1 MKKFIISILL
11 SAAFMA
17 APSVYSHGQSICK
30 LKPTMTVLLYPEG
43 QNASSGLP
51 ETEGPKV
58 SNGITEPEW
67 TDETGRIGGISD
79 SARVDIYLPKKG
91 NGQMVV
97 VCPGGGYR
105 YVSALKEGLHVADWM
120 VERGIAV
127 AVVKH
132 RMPAGHWEIPLVDV
146 QNAFRYCRAHS
157 AEWGISQI
165 GVMGFSAGGHLA
177 ASASTLYTDE
187 LTRPDFSIL
196 IYPVV
201 SLNRKF
207 VGQGT
212 RNNLLGKDEMWDDK
226 NMKVVEFEEKQTLY
240 SRLLEHYS
248 LHNHINGNTPET
260 FIAHCSDDKQ
270 VPVEHSIM
278 YYTRLIDSNV
288 DAEMHIY
295 PEGGHGWG
303 FSSEKWK
310 GKGNDKFTYARED
323 FSKALER
330 WLENVR
336 RK

>member
-1 MKKFIISILL
+1 
-11 SAAFMA
+11 MA
-17 APSVYSHGQSICK
+17 APSVYSSAQSICK
-30 LKPTMTVLLYPEG
+30 LKPTMTVLLYPDG
-43 QNASSGLP
+43 Q
-51 ETEGPKV
+51 EE

-67 TDETGRIGGISD
+67 NDETGRIGNISD
-79 SARVDIYLPKKG
+79 SARVDIYLPKKC

-120 VERGIAV
+120 VNRGIAV

-132 RMPAGHWEIPLVDV
+132 RMPNGHWEIPLEDV
-146 QNAFRYCRAHS
+146 QNVFRHCRS
-157 AEWGISQI
+157 NAEKWGINQI

-177 ASASTLYTDE
+177 ASVSTLYIDKV
-187 LTRPDFSIL
+187 TRPDFSVL

-201 SLNRKF
+201 SLDRKF

-226 NMKVVEFEEKQTLY
+226 DMKVAEYEEKQKAY
-240 SRLLEHYS
+240 SELLNHYS
-248 LHNHINGNTPET
+248 LQNHIDSNTPEA

-288 DAEMHIY
+288 GAEMHIY
-295 PEGGHGWG
+295 PKGGHGWG

-310 GKGNDKFTYARED
+310 GKGNDKFAYARMD
-323 FSKALER
+323 FEAALER
-330 WLENVR
+330 WLENIR
-336 RK
+336 TK

>member
-1 MKKFIISILL
+1 MKRTLFLILL

-17 APSVYSHGQSICK
+17 APSVYSHAQSICK
-30 LKPTMTVLLYPEG
+30 LKPTTTVLLYPEG
-43 QNASSGLP
+43 QEAENGLQ
-51 ETEGPKV
+51 EALGPKL
-58 SNGITEPEW
+58 SNGITGPEW
-67 TDETGRIGGISD
+67 SDETGRIGSIAD
-79 SARVDIYLPKKG
+79 SARVDIYLPKKC
-91 NGQMVV
+91 NGQMIV

-120 VERGIAV
+120 TARGIAV

-132 RMPAGHWEIPLVDV
+132 RMPEGHWEIPLIDV
-146 QNAFRYCRAHS
+146 QNAFRYCRAHA

-177 ASASTLYTDE
+177 ASASTLYVDE
-187 LTRPDFSIL
+187 ITRPDFSVL

-201 SLNRKF
+201 SLDRKF

-226 NMKVVEFEEKQTLY
+226 DMKVAEFEEKQMLY
-240 SRLLEHYS
+240 HKLLTHYS
-248 LHNHINGNTPET
+248 LQNHINEKTPQA

-270 VPVEHSIM
+270 VPVEHSIL

-295 PEGGHGWG
+295 PKGGHGWG

-310 GKGNDKFTYARED
+310 GKGNDKFAYARAD
-323 FSKALER
+323 FEETLER
-330 WLENVR
+330 WLENI
-336 RK
+336 RKM

>member
-1 MKKFIISILL
+1 MKRSLLIILL

-17 APSVYSHGQSICK
+17 APSVYSSAQSICK
-30 LKPTMTVLLYPEG
+30 LKQTMTVLLYPDG
-43 QNASSGLP
+43 Q
-51 ETEGPKV
+51 EE

-67 TDETGRIGGISD
+67 NDETGRIGNISD
-79 SARVDIYLPKKG
+79 SARVDIYLPKKC

-120 VERGIAV
+120 VNRGIAV

-132 RMPAGHWEIPLVDV
+132 RMPNGHWEIPLEDV
-146 QNAFRYCRAHS
+146 QNVFRYCRS
-157 AEWGISQI
+157 NAEKWGINQI

-177 ASASTLYTDE
+177 ASVSTLYIDKV
-187 LTRPDFSIL
+187 TRPDFSVL

-201 SLNRKF
+201 SLDRKF

-226 NMKVVEFEEKQTLY
+226 DMKVAEYEEKQISY
-240 SRLLEHYS
+240 SELLNQYS
-248 LHNHINGNTPET
+248 LQNHIDSNTPEA

-288 DAEMHIY
+288 GAEMHIY
-295 PEGGHGWG
+295 PKGGHGWG

-310 GKGNDKFTYARED
+310 GKGNDKFAYARMD
-323 FSKALER
+323 FEAALER
-330 WLENVR
+330 WLENIR
-336 RK
+336 TK

>member
-1 MKKFIISILL
+1 MKRTLLLILL

-17 APSVYSHGQSICK
+17 APSVYSSAQSICK
-30 LKPTMTVLLYPEG
+30 LKPTMTVFLYPDG
-43 QNASSGLP
+43 Q
-51 ETEGPKV
+51 EE

-67 TDETGRIGGISD
+67 NDETGRIGNISD
-79 SARVDIYLPKKG
+79 SARVDIYLPKKC

-120 VERGIAV
+120 VNRGIAV

-132 RMPAGHWEIPLVDV
+132 RMPNGHWELPLEDV
-146 QNAFRYCRAHS
+146 QNVFRHCRS
-157 AEWGISQI
+157 NAEKWGINQI

-177 ASASTLYTDE
+177 ASVSTLYIDKV
-187 LTRPDFSIL
+187 TRPDFSVL

-201 SLNRKF
+201 SFDRKF

-226 NMKVVEFEEKQTLY
+226 DMKVAEYEEKQKAY
-240 SRLLEHYS
+240 SELLNHYS
-248 LHNHINGNTPET
+248 LQNHIDSNTPEA

-288 DAEMHIY
+288 GAEMHIY
-295 PEGGHGWG
+295 PKGGHGWG

-310 GKGNDKFTYARED
+310 GKGNDKFAYARMD
-323 FSKALER
+323 FEAALER
-330 WLENVR
+330 WLENIR
-336 RK
+336 TK

>member
-17 APSVYSHGQSICK
+17 APSVYSSAQSICK
-30 LKPTMTVLLYPEG
+30 LKPTMTVLLYPDG
-43 QNASSGLP
+43 Q
-51 ETEGPKV
+51 EE
-58 SNGITEPEW
+58 SNGIIEPEW
-67 TDETGRIGGISD
+67 NDETGRIGNISD
-79 SARVDIYLPKKG
+79 SARVDIYLPKKC

-120 VERGIAV
+120 VNRGIAV

-132 RMPAGHWEIPLVDV
+132 RMPNGHWEIPLEDV
-146 QNAFRYCRAHS
+146 QNVFRHCRS
-157 AEWGISQI
+157 NAEKWGINQI

-177 ASASTLYTDE
+177 ASVSTLYIDKV
-187 LTRPDFSIL
+187 TRPDFSVL

-201 SLNRKF
+201 SLDRKF

-226 NMKVVEFEEKQTLY
+226 DMKVAEFEEKQMLY
-240 SRLLEHYS
+240 HKLLTHYS
-248 LHNHINGNTPET
+248 LQNHINEKTPQA

-270 VPVEHSIM
+270 VPVEHSIL

-288 DAEMHIY
+288 GAEMHIY
-295 PEGGHGWG
+295 PKGGHGWG

-310 GKGNDKFTYARED
+310 GKGNDKFAYARMD
-323 FSKALER
+323 FEAALER
-330 WLENVR
+330 WLENIR
-336 RK
+336 TK

>member
-1 MKKFIISILL
+1 MKRTLLLILL

-17 APSVYSHGQSICK
+17 APSVYSSAQSICK
-30 LKPTMTVLLYPEG
+30 LKPTMTVFLYPDG
-43 QNASSGLP
+43 Q
-51 ETEGPKV
+51 EE

-67 TDETGRIGGISD
+67 NDETGRIGNISD
-79 SARVDIYLPKKG
+79 SARVDIYLPKKC

-120 VERGIAV
+120 VNRGIAV

-132 RMPAGHWEIPLVDV
+132 RMPNGHWELPLEDV
-146 QNAFRYCRAHS
+146 QNVFRHCRAN
-157 AEWGISQI
+157 AEKWGINQI

-177 ASASTLYTDE
+177 ASVSTLYIDKV
-187 LTRPDFSIL
+187 TRPDFSVL

-201 SLNRKF
+201 SLDRKF

-212 RNNLLGKDEMWDDK
+212 RNNLLGKDEMWDD
-226 NMKVVEFEEKQTLY
+226 NDMKVAEYEEKQKSY
-240 SRLLEHYS
+240 SELLNHYS
-248 LHNHINGNTPET
+248 LQNHIDSNTPEA
-260 FIAHCSDDKQ
+260 FIVHCSDDKQ

-288 DAEMHIY
+288 GAEMHIY
-295 PEGGHGWG
+295 PKGGHGWG

-310 GKGNDKFTYARED
+310 GKGNDKFAYARMD
-323 FSKALER
+323 FEAALER
-330 WLENVR
+330 WLENIR
-336 RK
+336 TK

>member
-1 MKKFIISILL
+1 
-11 SAAFMA
+11 MA
-17 APSVYSHGQSICK
+17 APSVYSSAQSICK
-30 LKPTMTVLLYPEG
+30 LKPTMTVFLYPDG
-43 QNASSGLP
+43 Q
-51 ETEGPKV
+51 EE

-67 TDETGRIGGISD
+67 NDETGRIGNISD
-79 SARVDIYLPKKG
+79 SARVDIYLPKKC

-120 VERGIAV
+120 VNRGIAV

-132 RMPAGHWEIPLVDV
+132 RMPNGHWELPLEDV
-146 QNAFRYCRAHS
+146 QNVFRHCRS
-157 AEWGISQI
+157 NAEKWGINQI

-177 ASASTLYTDE
+177 ASVSTLYIDKV
-187 LTRPDFSIL
+187 TRPDFSVL

-201 SLNRKF
+201 SLDRKF

-226 NMKVVEFEEKQTLY
+226 DMKVAEYEEKQKAY
-240 SRLLEHYS
+240 SELLNHYS
-248 LHNHINGNTPET
+248 LQNHIDSNTPEA

-288 DAEMHIY
+288 GAEMHIY
-295 PEGGHGWG
+295 PKGGHGWG

-310 GKGNDKFTYARED
+310 GKGNDKFAYARMD
-323 FSKALER
+323 FEAALER
-330 WLENVR
+330 WLENIR
-336 RK
+336 TK

>member
-1 MKKFIISILL
+1 
-11 SAAFMA
+11 MA
-17 APSVYSHGQSICK
+17 APSVYSSAQSICK
-30 LKPTMTVLLYPEG
+30 LKPTMTVFLYPDG
-43 QNASSGLP
+43 Q
-51 ETEGPKV
+51 EE

-67 TDETGRIGGISD
+67 NDETGRIGNISD
-79 SARVDIYLPKKG
+79 SARVDIYLPKKC

-120 VERGIAV
+120 VNRGIAV

-132 RMPAGHWEIPLVDV
+132 RMPNGHWELPLEDV
-146 QNAFRYCRAHS
+146 QNVFRHCRS
-157 AEWGISQI
+157 NAEKWGINQI

-177 ASASTLYTDE
+177 ASVSTLYIDKV
-187 LTRPDFSIL
+187 TRPDFSVL

-201 SLNRKF
+201 SFDRKF

-226 NMKVVEFEEKQTLY
+226 DMKVAEYEEKQKAY
-240 SRLLEHYS
+240 SELLNHYS
-248 LHNHINGNTPET
+248 LQNHIDSNTPEA

-288 DAEMHIY
+288 GAEMHIY
-295 PEGGHGWG
+295 PKGGHGWG

-310 GKGNDKFTYARED
+310 GKGNDKFAYARMD
-323 FSKALER
+323 FEAALER
-330 WLENVR
+330 WLENIR
-336 RK
+336 TK

>member
-1 MKKFIISILL
+1 
-11 SAAFMA
+11 MA
-17 APSVYSHGQSICK
+17 APSVYSSAQSICK
-30 LKPTMTVLLYPEG
+30 LKPTTTVLLYPDG
-43 QNASSGLP
+43 Q
-51 ETEGPKV
+51 EE

-67 TDETGRIGGISD
+67 NDETGRIGNISD
-79 SARVDIYLPKKG
+79 SARVDIYLPKKC

-120 VERGIAV
+120 VNRGIAV

-132 RMPAGHWEIPLVDV
+132 RMPNGHWEIPLEDV
-146 QNAFRYCRAHS
+146 QNVFRHCRS
-157 AEWGISQI
+157 NAEKWGINQI

-177 ASASTLYTDE
+177 ASVSTLYIDKV
-187 LTRPDFSIL
+187 TRPDFSVL

-201 SLNRKF
+201 SLDRKF

-226 NMKVVEFEEKQTLY
+226 DMKVAEYEEKQKAY
-240 SRLLEHYS
+240 SELLNHYS
-248 LHNHINGNTPET
+248 LQNHIDSNTPEA

-288 DAEMHIY
+288 GAEMHIY
-295 PEGGHGWG
+295 PKGGHGWG

-310 GKGNDKFTYARED
+310 GKGNDKFAYARMD
-323 FSKALER
+323 FEAALER
-330 WLENVR
+330 WLENIR
-336 RK
+336 TK